1 MLALAGHP
9 HAVNPDRNLRKLAA
23 ARGWPILD
31 FSKPVALTEHSRF
44 GEAWLPAVVVTALT
58 AAGVALYAARR
69 RARTVGA
76 S

>member
-31 FSKPVALTEHSRF
+31 FTKPVALSDRSRF
-44 GEAWLPAVVVTALT
+44 GETWVPAAVVTALA
-58 AAGVALYAARR
+58 AAGAALYAARR